1 MSDGN
6 YLDHLILKALRE
18 DDEKALSHLFE
29 SQYNRLFR
37 SGLKLGATTE
47 IVKESIQAVFKDLW
61 QYRHSL
67 ADIQSFEAYLKTALK
82 RRIFKEIKKQEK
94 NRVLDESAFNE
105 HVFSVQSYEETLIE
119 QQTQIIEKQQLMLVL
134 AQLTPRQKEVVMLKY
149 FEELTYPE
157 IAERTSLQ
165 IDTIYKILHEAIK
178 KLRTILSPP
187 Q

>member
-1 MSDGN
+1 MTNGD
-6 YLDHLILKALRE
+6 YLDHLILKALRD

-37 SGLKLGATTE
+37 SGLKLGADSE
-47 IVKESIQAVFKDLW
+47 LVKESIQVVFKDLW

-67 ADIQSFEAYLKTALK
+67 SDVQCFEAYLKTALK

-94 NRVLDESAFNE
+94 NRTLNESAFE
-105 HVFSVQSYEETLIE
+105 EQILSVPSYEDTLIE
-119 QQTQIIEKQQLMLVL
+119 QQTQTIEKQQLISVL
-134 AQLTPRQKEVVMLKY
+134 AQLSPRQKEIVMLKY

-165 IDTIYKILHEAIK
+165 IETIYKILHEALK
-178 KLRTILSPP
+178 KLKSILV
-187 Q
+187 